1 MEHMRRIDGEQG
13 EFPSL
18 LFGLASLCFDWTE
31 QELEEEDALRL
42 WL

>member
-1 MEHMRRIDGEQG
+1 MASKENFRLY
-13 EFPSL
+13 SL
-18 LFGLASLCFDWTE
+18 GLCFDWSE

>member
-1 MEHMRRIDGEQG
+1 MASKENFRLY
-13 EFPSL
+13 SL
-18 LFGLASLCFDWTE
+18 GLASLCFDWTE